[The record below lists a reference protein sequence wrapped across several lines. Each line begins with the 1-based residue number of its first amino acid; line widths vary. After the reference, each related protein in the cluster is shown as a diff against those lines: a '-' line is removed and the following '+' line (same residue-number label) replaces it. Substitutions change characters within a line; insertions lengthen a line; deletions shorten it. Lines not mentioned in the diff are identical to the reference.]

1 MSTASHSRSS
11 VMLNNVSFAW
21 PDGTPALSSLTGSF
35 GSGRTG
41 LVGAN
46 GTGKSTLLRLLAG
59 RLTPSS
65 GQVSTTGDVGY
76 LPQTLTLDAA
86 NTVAGLLG
94 IRDKLDALHAIER
107 GDVDERHFDT
117 LGDDWDLE
125 TRADEALR
133 AIGLSAADLG
143 RSVSELSGGEAMLV
157 AITGLR
163 LQRTAITLLDEPT
176 NNLDRAARANLRAL
190 VRSWQGSL
198 LVVSHDTALLECM
211 DATAELHGGRL
222 SVFGGPY
229 SECLEHRQ
237 LEQSAAAQA
246 VRTAEQAVRAE
257 KRQKAEAEIKL
268 ARCARTA
275 QKNFGNRTAAKIVM
289 NQKASNAQVSAGKLR
304 SGGDERLNA
313 ATSALDAAESRLRDD
328 EAIHLELPDPAVPRG
343 KRIAE
348 LRSAVGTGSGSGSAN
363 DDDTG
368 GQSGENGQRGENDQ
382 GGETFHLN
390 GPERVAIV
398 GANGVGKTTLL
409 EQLMS
414 GDAAPA
420 GRAGGILHTARV
432 GYLSQR
438 LDDLDAA
445 ADSVDNIR
453 SVAPTVEPGEIRNRL
468 ARLLLRGDSVHRP
481 VQTLSGGERF
491 RVALARLLFAEPPH
505 QLLVLDEPT
514 NNLDLQSIE
523 QLVAALTLYRGAV
536 LVVSHDDAFL
546 DRIGLDRVLELEAD
560 GGLHELRER
569 VQA

>member
-1 MSTASHSRSS
+1 MSTASHTRSS
-11 VMLNNVSFAW
+11 VTLNNVSFAW
-21 PDGTPALSSLTGSF
+21 PDGTPALSSLAGSF

-41 LVGAN
+41 LVGSN

-65 GQVSTTGDVGY
+65 GQITTSGDVGY

-94 IRDKLDALHAIER
+94 IGDKLDALHAIER

-176 NNLDRAARANLRAL
+176 NNLDRAARASLRGL
-190 VRSWQGSL
+190 VRSWQGTL
-198 LVVSHDTALLECM
+198 IVVSHDTALLECM
-211 DATAELHGGRL
+211 DATAELYGGRL

-229 SECLEHRQ
+229 SEWLEHRQ
-237 LEQSAAAQA
+237 QEQSAAAQA

-257 KRQKAEAEIKL
+257 KRQKAEAETKL
-268 ARCARTA
+268 ARRARTA
-275 QKNFGNRTAAKIVM
+275 QKNYDNRAAAKIVM
-289 NQKASNAQVSAGKLR
+289 HQWASNAQVSAGKLR
-304 SGGDERLNA
+304 SGSDERLNA
-313 ATSALDAAESRLRDD
+313 ATSALDAAESRLRDG

-348 LRSAVGTGSGSGSAN
+348 LRSGAGTSEDSV
-363 DDDTG
+363 D
-368 GQSGENGQRGENDQ
+368 GENG
-382 GGETFHLN
+382 ETFFLH

-409 EQLMS
+409 EQLVS
-414 GDAAPA
+414 GDATPA
-420 GRAGGILHTARV
+420 GRASGILHTARV

-438 LDDLDAA
+438 LDGLDGT
-445 ADSVDNIR
+445 ADSIDNIR
-453 SVAPTVEPGEIRNRL
+453 DVAPNAEPGEIRNRL

-491 RVALARLLFAEPPH
+491 RVALARLLFADPPH

-514 NNLDLQSIE
+514 NNLDLRSVD
-523 QLVAALTLYRGAV
+523 QLVDALTLYRGAV
-536 LVVSHDDAFL
+536 LVVSHDDSFL
-546 DRIGLDRVLELEAD
+546 ERIGLDRVLELDAD
-560 GGLHELRER
+560 GGLRELRER
-569 VQA
+569 VGPTPMGC